1 MWLTS
6 LIVLTIPLILDP
18 SPEPSPFPTI
28 YKYEDSIYRYEDRVN
43 AAKYILK
50 ENDPSI
56 ATMLQFTDKQIDR
69 ILGRKS
75 DIWIVSG

>member
-6 LIVLTIPLILDP
+6 LIVWGIPLILDP

-28 YKYEDSIYRYEDRVN
+28 YRYEDRVN
-43 AAKYILK
+43 AAKYVLKAK
-50 ENDPSI
+50 ENKLNI
-56 ATMLQFTDKQIDR
+56 GTLLQFTDKQVDR